1 MARGAQQTQ
10 QRAPIEGEIVSETV
24 ANPGDAAGE
33 ANSAVTEPRPQSGA
47 DMSDFTDDDFPGDL

>member
-1 MARGAQQTQ
+1 MKVTYHHR
-10 QRAPIEGEIVSETV
+10 IDETV
-24 ANPGDAAGE
+24 ASPGDAAGE